1 MTKQDIVEALS
12 KKMDSSKAEAE
23 RCLNVILDE
32 ITKDLS
38 RGKDVVLTGFGKF
51 SVKKR
56 KARQGRNPK
65 TGASIKIPA
74 MKVVRFKVGKALKDS
89 VK

>member
-1 MTKQDIVEALS
+1 MTKQDIIESLS
-12 KKMDSSKAEAE
+12 KKMNYPKAEAE
-23 RCLNVILDE
+23 RCLNAILDA

-38 RGKDVVLTGFGKF
+38 KGKEVVLTGFGKF

-74 MKVVRFKVGKALKDS
+74 MKVARFKVGKSLKDA